1 VTVDRWLA
9 LDGKVVVVAGAGGG
23 GIGTSVCAMVAE
35 AGGSVLA
42 LDNRPDALTAVDKA
56 VGGIGG
62 RHRSVVTDV
71 RDLAAVER
79 AVDEASGLGRLF
91 GLVHVAGGTR
101 AQDWSPTHR
110 YDPEV
115 FDEVLALN
123 LRSVLIT
130 NEVVG
135 SRLLSQ
141 GTGGSIVNISSL
153 AGLTA
158 MPFGVSYAAAKAG
171 VLALTRT
178 AALEWGGAGIRVN
191 AVAPGTVRT
200 PKTTGADG
208 DGPVEDSPEE
218 RAALPLGR
226 RGSPDDI
233 AGAVLFL
240 LSDLAS
246 WVTGQ
251 VLVVD
256 GGSSARPSFLDSD
269 NLPVFLRDG
278 ARRTELLRRAAHA
291 AGDDRTDSG
300 PTGPDSRS

>member
-1 VTVDRWLA
+1 M
-9 LDGKVVVVAGAGGG
+9 VV
-23 GIGTSVCAMVAE
+23 
-35 AGGSVLA
+35 
-42 LDNRPDALTAVDKA
+42 
-56 VGGIGG
+56 
-62 RHRSVVTDV
+62 DV
-71 RDLAAVER
+71 RDLSAVEK
-79 AVDEASGLGRLF
+79 AVDEASGLGPLF

-101 AQDWSPTHR
+101 PQDWSPTQR
-110 YDPEV
+110 YDLEV

-135 SRLLSQ
+135 CRLLLQ
-141 GTGGSIVNISSL
+141 GTGGSIVNIASV
-153 AGLTA
+153 AGLSA

-200 PKTTGADG
+200 PKTTGGGSGA
-208 DGPVEDSPEE
+208 ELAETAAE

-226 RGSPDDI
+226 RGSPEDI

-251 VLVVD
+251 VLAVD
-256 GGSSARPSFLDSD
+256 GGSSARPSFLDAD
-269 NLPVFLRDG
+269 NLPVFLHDQAWRS
-278 ARRTELLRRAAHA
+278 ALLGRAAVDVPVH
-291 AGDDRTDSG
+291 DRG
-300 PTGPDSRS
+300 PGA

>member
-1 VTVDRWLA
+1 VDRWLA

-23 GIGTSVCAMVAE
+23 GIGTSVCAMVAR
-35 AGGSVLA
+35 AGASVLA
-42 LDNRPDALTAVDKA
+42 LDIRSDALAAVDQA
-56 VGGIGG
+56 VRGVGGT
-62 RHRSVVTDV
+62 HRSVVTDV
-71 RDLAAVER
+71 RDLSAVEK
-79 AVDEASGLGRLF
+79 AVDEAADLGPLF

-101 AQDWSPTHR
+101 PQDWSPTHR

-135 SRLLSQ
+135 SRLLLQ
-141 GTGGSIVNISSL
+141 TTGGSIVNIASV
-153 AGLTA
+153 AGLSA

-200 PKTTGADG
+200 PKTMGGG
-208 DGPVEDSPEE
+208 DGGQLADSPEE

-251 VLVVD
+251 VLAVD
-256 GGSSARPSFLDSD
+256 GGSSARPSFLDPD
-269 NLPVFLRDG
+269 NLPVFLHDQ
-278 ARRTELLRRAAHA
+278 ARRSELLRMAAVDVHA
-291 AGDDRTDSG
+291 PD
-300 PTGPDSRS
+300 TGA

>member
-23 GIGTSVCAMVAE
+23 GIGTSVCAMVAA
-35 AGGSVLA
+35 AGASVLA
-42 LDNRPDALTAVDKA
+42 LDIRSDALAAVDQA
-56 VGGIGG
+56 VRGVGGT
-62 RHRSVVTDV
+62 HRSVVTDV
-71 RDLAAVER
+71 RDLSAVEQ
-79 AVDEASGLGRLF
+79 AVDEAADLGPLF

-101 AQDWSPTHR
+101 PQDWSPTHR

-135 SRLLSQ
+135 SRLLLQ
-141 GTGGSIVNISSL
+141 KTGGSIVNIASV
-153 AGLTA
+153 AGLSA

-200 PKTTGADG
+200 PKTMGGG
-208 DGPVEDSPEE
+208 DGGQLADSPEE

-251 VLVVD
+251 VLAVD
-256 GGSSARPSFLDSD
+256 GGSSARPSFLDPD
-269 NLPVFLRDG
+269 NLPVFLHDQ
-278 ARRTELLRRAAHA
+278 ARRSELLRMAAVDVHA
-291 AGDDRTDSG
+291 PD
-300 PTGPDSRS
+300 TGA

>member
-1 VTVDRWLA
+1 MTSMERGSVTVDRWLA
-9 LDGKVVVVAGAGGG
+9 LEGNVVVVAGAGGG
-23 GIGTSVCAMVAE
+23 GIGTAVCAMVAE

-42 LDNRPDALTAVDKA
+42 LDNRPDALAAVERA
-56 VGGIGG
+56 VGAVGG
-62 RHRSVVTDV
+62 RHRSVVADV
-71 RDLAAVER
+71 RDLSAVER
-79 AVDEASGLGRLF
+79 AVDDAAGLGRLF

-101 AQDWSPTHR
+101 PQDWAPTHR

-115 FDEVLALN
+115 FDEVLARN

-135 SRLLSQ
+135 SRLLRQ

-200 PKTTGADG
+200 PKTTGHDAA
-208 DGPVEDSPEE
+208 PREDSPEE
-218 RAALPLGR
+218 RAALPLRR

-240 LSDLAS
+240 LSELAS

-251 VLVVD
+251 VLAVD

-269 NLPVFLRDG
+269 NLPVFLRDP
-278 ARRTELLRRAAHA
+278 ARRTELLRGAAQNEKESQ
-291 AGDDRTDSG
+291 R
-300 PTGPDSRS
+300 

>member
-1 VTVDRWLA
+1 
-9 LDGKVVVVAGAGGG
+9 VVAGAGGG

-35 AGGSVLA
+35 AGASVLA
-42 LDNRPDALTAVDKA
+42 LDNRPEALAAVDQAVRA
-56 VGGIGG
+56 VGGTQ
-62 RHRSVVTDV
+62 RSVVADV
-71 RDLAAVER
+71 RDLSAVEK
-79 AVDEASGLGRLF
+79 AVDGATDLGPLF

-101 AQDWSPTHR
+101 PQDWSPTHR

-130 NEVVG
+130 NKVVA
-135 SRLLSQ
+135 SRLLLQ
-141 GTGGSIVNISSL
+141 GTGGSIVNIASV
-153 AGLTA
+153 AGLSA

-171 VLALTRT
+171 VMALTRT

-200 PKTTGADG
+200 PKTTA
-208 DGPVEDSPEE
+208 VEDGTQLTDTPEE

-240 LSDLAS
+240 LSNLAS

-251 VLVVD
+251 VLAVD
-256 GGSSARPSFLDSD
+256 GGSSARPSFLGPD
-269 NLPVFLRDG
+269 NLPVFLHDQV
-278 ARRTELLRRAAHA
+278 RRSELLGMA
-291 AGDDRTDSG
+291 AGDVPERGRG
-300 PTGPDSRS
+300 PED

>member
-9 LDGKVVVVAGAGGG
+9 LTGKVVVVAGAGGG
-23 GIGTSVCAMVAE
+23 GIGTAVCAMVAG
-35 AGGSVLA
+35 AGASVLA
-42 LDNRPDALTAVDKA
+42 LDNRPEALAAVDQA
-56 VGGIGG
+56 VGGAGG
-62 RHRSVVTDV
+62 THRSVVTDV
-71 RDLAAVER
+71 RDLSAVEE
-79 AVDEASGLGRLF
+79 AVDEATDLGPLF

-101 AQDWSPTHR
+101 PHDWSPTHC

-130 NEVVG
+130 NEVVA
-135 SRLLSQ
+135 SRLLRQ
-141 GTGGSIVNISSL
+141 GTGGSIVNIASV
-153 AGLTA
+153 AGLSA

-200 PKTTGADG
+200 PKTTGGGAG
-208 DGPVEDSPEE
+208 AELAESPEE

-226 RGSPDDI
+226 RGSPEDI

-251 VLVVD
+251 VLAVD
-256 GGSSARPSFLDSD
+256 GGSSARPSFLDAD
-269 NLPVFLRDG
+269 NLPVFLHDHAWRS
-278 ARRTELLRRAAHA
+278 ALLDRAAVDIHPPRPVA
-291 AGDDRTDSG
+291 
-300 PTGPDSRS
+300 

>member
-1 VTVDRWLA
+1 VAVDRWLA
-9 LDGKVVVVAGAGGG
+9 LEGKVVVVAGAGGG

-35 AGGSVLA
+35 AGASVLA
-42 LDNRPDALTAVDKA
+42 LDNRPEALAAVDQAVRA
-56 VGGIGG
+56 VGGT
-62 RHRSVVTDV
+62 HRSVVTDV
-71 RDLAAVER
+71 RDLSAVEAAVDG
-79 AVDEASGLGRLF
+79 ATDLGPLF

-101 AQDWSPTHR
+101 PQDWSPTHR
-110 YDPEV
+110 YDLEV

-135 SRLLSQ
+135 SRLLLQ
-141 GTGGSIVNISSL
+141 GTGGSIVNIASL
-153 AGLTA
+153 AGLSA

-171 VLALTRT
+171 VMALTRT

-200 PKTTGADG
+200 PKTTGGTSDTSGKQPA
-208 DGPVEDSPEE
+208 DSPEE

-226 RGSPDDI
+226 RGGPDDI

-240 LSDLAS
+240 LSNLAS

-251 VLVVD
+251 VLAVD
-256 GGSSARPSFLDSD
+256 GGSSARPSFLGPD
-269 NLPVFLRDG
+269 NLPVFLHDEV
-278 ARRTELLRRAAHA
+278 RRAELLGRA
-291 AGDDRTDSG
+291 AGDVPDRD
-300 PTGPDSRS
+300 PAD